1 MYDCIVKFYYVKF
14 IGMVFEKFMCK
25 ILKFNIIYN
34 FNIIF
39 YVEGGFEDLIV
50 LLDGRVFILS
60 GVREVFL
67 KIKFFSYFFNF
78 MLKRRII
85 YANFLLSVSW

>member
-1 MYDCIVKFYYVKF
+1 
-14 IGMVFEKFMCK
+14 MVFEKFMCK

-67 KIKFFSYFFNF
+67 KIKFFSYLF
-78 MLKRRII
+78 
-85 YANFLLSVSW
+85 